1 MHGMA
6 VVFVQCRSA
15 RARVHMQVPLVDV
28 TSDLGPLEINVAG
41 GAGGRRAGGCA
52 VVRGVARRGTALMYR
67 HVQPHRGTAAAAAAA
82 VPRVVLD
89 ISYMLPRSVESDNY
103 LAREKYMAAAAAQMR
118 VLRLR
123 AAHLCAS
130 DGLCANSEEVG
141 AIRTGEAYEG
151 RPSQPTA
158 EGWVGSYRGHGA
170 GEGEW
175 VDANGSVYVGQFL
188 DGLCHGR
195 GKYAAASAHTFAPE
209 RLRACTEHASVRLS
223 LCAPL
228 YSFADGAEYEG
239 EFRDD
244 LRHGWGRYTP
254 ANRAEVYEGEWRQ
267 QQRHGHATVLTAG
280 LRFVGEVRGGQP
292 VRGKLEYADG
302 RVHDGDIKMG
312 VVHGRCAG
320 ASGVCPRLRQRPI
333 RPPGFPEGPAR
344 TC

>member
-195 GKYAAASAHTFAPE
+195 GKY
-209 RLRACTEHASVRLS
+209 
-223 LCAPL
+223 
-228 YSFADGAEYEG
+228 SFADGAEYEG